1 MAHDSN
7 TDAYHDDELHPSH
20 SAVTTTSSTTT
31 PAATAAAT
39 ARRSKVTTT
48 NYSSIMNHH
57 NDQFPEMEP
66 FLLPPLPV
74 AEESTLNDTHASLQR
89 LTENPTES
97 SSCDSSDTSK
107 TSFLRAFLCTNG
119 PPQIILLC
127 ILFAFGFGCTIGVVP
142 AVMTNR
148 YAVLLHN
155 STGPDCSS
163 YSTTRSSVAAHN
175 GSGGGDGNNTNIKP
189 PACYDASA
197 DAQNGVA
204 MEEMISNTF
213 TFLTSS
219 YIGSISDMY
228 GRKPIMILGLFIN
241 SLSPLF
247 LVLIQLDPYMSPF
260 YYYSIGTLSGLVSWI
275 GVALSTLSDVMPSHW
290 RAPSYGL
297 VLVGFSLGFAMAPQ
311 LAFFLGHWYVSLLS
325 LGTIWLGIIFLIFCL
340 PETLSPNIASEA
352 KRVRQEQIQQQTSTS
367 TQRILYNVFYRPF
380 WELSILNRNRLFR
393 LLSCLAFFSG
403 MVSSGDRTLL
413 VYYIEERL
421 NFNDKDIATMFL
433 LIGLLGIFIQGFV
446 LKLFN
451 DKCGERYVVMFA
463 FLFGALNNVIYAM
476 ASNKATIYVGI
487 AVGSFVG
494 MSFPTISA
502 IKSNNVDASEQG
514 RIQGALYSLS
524 ALASAF
530 GPVAMRTV
538 YQYTKDGALYGP
550 GTMFLFAAGL
560 YCFAVYCA
568 YLLPTDAD
576 SRKANHND
584 TGTAFSPEE
593 NGNHSDINGINGND
607 EPVSATT
614 PLLQEIL

>member
-1 MAHDSN
+1 MTHDRN
-7 TDAYHDDELHPSH
+7 TDAYHDDELHHLH
-20 SAVTTTSSTTT
+20 SAVTTTGSTTSSTTA
-31 PAATAAAT
+31 AATAAAAAAA
-39 ARRSKVTTT
+39 ARRGKVTTT

-66 FLLPPLPV
+66 FLIPPLVPV
-74 AEESTLNDTHASLQR
+74 AEEESTLDDAYATPQR
-89 LTENPTES
+89 LTENPTERS
-97 SSCDSSDTSK
+97 SDSSNTTSK
-107 TSFLRAFLCTNG
+107 TSFLRTFLCTNG

-127 ILFAFGFGCTIGVVP
+127 VLFAFGFGCTIGVVP

-148 YAVLLHN
+148 YAVLRHN
-155 STGPDCSS
+155 YTGPDCSS
-163 YSTTRSSVAAHN
+163 YSTTRSSTAAHHN
-175 GSGGGDGNNTNIKP
+175 SSDDGDDDGHNTNIKP

-228 GRKPIMILGLFIN
+228 GRKPIMILGLFMN

-325 LGTIWLGIIFLIFCL
+325 LGTIWSGIIFLIFFL
-340 PETLSPNIASEA
+340 PETLSPNIAAEA

-403 MVSSGDRTLL
+403 MVSSG
-413 VYYIEERL
+413 E
-421 NFNDKDIATMFL
+421 
-433 LIGLLGIFIQGFV
+433 
-446 LKLFN
+446 
-451 DKCGERYVVMFA
+451 
-463 FLFGALNNVIYAM
+463 
-476 ASNKATIYVGI
+476 
-487 AVGSFVG
+487 
-494 MSFPTISA
+494 
-502 IKSNNVDASEQG
+502 
-514 RIQGALYSLS
+514 
-524 ALASAF
+524 
-530 GPVAMRTV
+530 
-538 YQYTKDGALYGP
+538 
-550 GTMFLFAAGL
+550 
-560 YCFAVYCA
+560 
-568 YLLPTDAD
+568 
-576 SRKANHND
+576 
-584 TGTAFSPEE
+584 
-593 NGNHSDINGINGND
+593 
-607 EPVSATT
+607 
-614 PLLQEIL
+614 